1 MMRSPSKHIKQVEP
15 MRSKNHPH
23 RMRTYIWAFCML
35 FAGVIS
41 LQAVTG
47 QSQTVSPATDGWG
60 KAAPLLEA
68 VGEQAVAQ
76 LDGKIYLLGG
86 KLEGKGY
93 VGTVQVYDVA
103 TDTWEWGTPLPV
115 AMNHN
120 VAVAVNGKI
129 YSIGGQTQTP
139 KAGGAP
145 SDVTFEYDPAKKQWR
160 TRAPLPVRR
169 TAGAVAV
176 VNDKI
181 YVVGGRTPPHGAEGY
196 DDFAVYDPAT
206 DTWTRLP
213 HLPTRRH
220 HLSAVAI
227 DGKIYVAG
235 GTIIVGQ
242 GEYGEDG
249 GTTDILE
256 IFDPATNI
264 WSQGQPMPVVRE
276 AASGIA
282 ANGCIHIFAGEVPDA
297 KTDVSLG
304 HVVYNPVTDTWTTM
318 SDTIPILVNGISGSG
333 GGFKDGIF
341 YLPGGTTTPGGKQI
355 DVLQTYRTTQT
366 CR

>member
-1 MMRSPSKHIKQVEP
+1 MRSE
-15 MRSKNHPH
+15 NHPL
-23 RMRTYIWAFCML
+23 RIRTCIWACCML

-41 LQAVTG
+41 WQAVTG
-47 QSQTVSPATDGWG
+47 QSQTVSPATDSWG

-76 LDGKIYLLGG
+76 LNGKIYLIGG

-115 AMNHN
+115 AINHN
-120 VAVAVNGKI
+120 VAAVVNGKI

-145 SDVTFEYDPAKKQWR
+145 TDVSFEYDPSTQQWR
-160 TRAPLPVRR
+160 TRAPLLVRR

-176 VNDKI
+176 VNDRI
-181 YVVGGRTPPHGAEGY
+181 YVVGGRTPPHGEAGY

-235 GTIIVGQ
+235 GTLIVGQ
-242 GEYGEDG
+242 GEYGDDG
-249 GTTDILE
+249 GTTNILE
-256 IFDPATNI
+256 IFDPATNT
-264 WSQGQPMPVVRE
+264 WSQGQPMPVARE

-282 ANGCIHIFAGEVPDA
+282 ANGCFHIFAGEVPGA
-297 KTDVSLG
+297 DVSLG

-318 SDTIPILVNGISGSG
+318 PDKMPILVNGISGSG
-333 GGFKDGIF
+333 GGFQDGVI
-341 YLPGGTTTPGGKQI
+341 YLPGGTTTPGGEQI
-355 DVLQTYRTTQT
+355 DVLQTYHSTQT

>member
-1 MMRSPSKHIKQVEP
+1 MRA
-15 MRSKNHPH
+15 KNHPL
-23 RMRTYIWAFCML
+23 RIRTCILACGIL

-41 LQAVTG
+41 WQAVTA
-47 QSQTVSPATDGWG
+47 QSQTVSPVPDSWG

-76 LDGKIYLLGG
+76 LDGKIYLIGG

-93 VGTVQVYDVA
+93 VATVQVYDVA

-115 AMNHN
+115 AINHN

-129 YSIGGQTQTP
+129 YSIGGQTPTP

-145 SDVTFEYDPAKKQWR
+145 TDVTFEYDPSTRQWR
-160 TRAPLPVRR
+160 TRAPLPSRR
-169 TAGAVAV
+169 TAGAIAV

-181 YVVGGRTPPHGAEGY
+181 YVVGGRTPPHGEADY

-220 HLSAVAI
+220 HLNAVTI

-235 GTIIVGQ
+235 GTLIVGA
-242 GEYGEDG
+242 GGYSDGG
-249 GTTDILE
+249 GTTNILE
-256 IFDPATNI
+256 IFDPATNT
-264 WSQGQPMPVVRE
+264 WSQGQPMPTARE
-276 AASGIA
+276 AASGIV
-282 ANGCIHIFAGEVPDA
+282 ANGCFHIFAGEVPDA
-297 KTDVSLG
+297 DVLLA
-304 HVVYNPVTDTWTTM
+304 HEVYNPVTNSWAKMTDK
-318 SDTIPILVNGISGSG
+318 IPIPMNGISGSG
-333 GGFKDGIF
+333 GGFQDGII

-355 DVLQTYRTTQT
+355 DVLQTYRPTQT
-366 CR
+366 CQ